1 MMDMNAL
8 FTVLGTV
15 AVALVGGFFTL
26 MGQRASSRS
35 QEKAAEVTTRADEW
49 SKLLAETKAYADER
63 LEGQQ
68 QQIEELQADMRTVKQ
83 QLADLKARYRAALET
98 IRRWLRDHPNHR
110 LDIPEEIRDDLKNL

>member
-1 MMDMNAL
+1 MDMNAL

>member
-1 MMDMNAL
+1 MDMNAIL
-8 FTVLGTV
+8 TV
-15 AVALVGGFFTL
+15 AGSVVVALVGVLSTRI
-26 MGQRASSRS
+26 GQRISARS
-35 QEKAAEVTTRADEW
+35 QEKVAEVTTRAEEW

-83 QLADLKARYRAALET
+83 QLSDLKARYRAALET

-110 LDIPEEIRDDLKNL
+110 LQIPEEIRDDLKNL

>member
-1 MMDMNAL
+1 MDMNAL

-35 QEKAAEVTTRADEW
+35 QEKAAEVSSRADEW
-49 SKLLAETKAYADER
+49 SKLLAETKRYADTR
-63 LEGQQ
+63 LESQQ

-98 IRRWLRDHPNHR
+98 IRQWLRKYPNQKME
-110 LDIPEEIRDDLKNL
+110 IPEEIRGDLKSI

>member
-1 MMDMNAL
+1 MDMNAAL
-8 FTVLGTV
+8 TVLGTV

-35 QEKAAEVTTRADEW
+35 QEKAAEVSSRADEW
-49 SKLLAETKAYADER
+49 SKLLAETKRYADVR
-63 LEGQQ
+63 LESQQ

-98 IRRWLRDHPNHR
+98 IRRWLREHPNHR
-110 LDIPEEIRDDLKNL
+110 LEIPEEIRDDLKNL

>member
-1 MMDMNAL
+1 MDMNAL

-35 QEKAAEVTTRADEW
+35 QEKAAEVSSRADEW
-49 SKLLAETKAYADER
+49 SKLLAETKRYADER

-98 IRRWLRDHPNHR
+98 IRRWLREHPNHQ

>member
-1 MMDMNAL
+1 MDMNAL

-35 QEKAAEVTTRADEW
+35 QEKAAEVSSRADEW
-49 SKLLAETKAYADER
+49 SKLLAETKRYADER

-110 LDIPEEIRDDLKNL
+110 LDIPEEIRDDLQNL

>member
-1 MMDMNAL
+1 MDMNAL

-35 QEKAAEVTTRADEW
+35 QEKAAEVSSRAEEW
-49 SKLLAETKAYADER
+49 SKLLAETKRYADTR
-63 LEGQQ
+63 LESQQ

-98 IRRWLRDHPNHR
+98 IRRWLREHPNHR
-110 LDIPEEIRDDLKNL
+110 LDIPEEIRDDLKNI

>member
-1 MMDMNAL
+1 MDVSAVL
-8 FTVLGTV
+8 TVAGTV
-15 AVALVGGFFTL
+15 AVALVGGLSTL
-26 MGQRASSRS
+26 IGQRISARS
-35 QEKAAEVTTRADEW
+35 QEKAAEVTTRAEEW

-110 LDIPEEIRDDLKNL
+110 LDIPEEIRDDLKNI